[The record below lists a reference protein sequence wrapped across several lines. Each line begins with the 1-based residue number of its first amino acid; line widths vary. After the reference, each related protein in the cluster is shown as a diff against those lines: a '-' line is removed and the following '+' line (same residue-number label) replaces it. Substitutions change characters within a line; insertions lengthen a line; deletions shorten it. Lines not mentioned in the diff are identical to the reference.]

1 MCWEYPKVKEEL
13 AVAVQTTRVMC
24 PRRSGN
30 GRKQELGASKNPGI
44 AQGKED
50 PSSKFKRG
58 SI

>member
-1 MCWEYPKVKEEL
+1 MKEEL

-50 PSSKFKRG
+50 PSSNSTTEIQGKKAT
-58 SI
+58 